1 MGVIT
6 LYNEIKS
13 RINASEDMLIDEN
26 DIDAVLQNK
35 PTVFEERIKKL
46 IEQLSMEFT
55 EKIIYSLR
63 ERHIDLKTTH
73 AIFVGGGSVLLS
85 TFIRASDKIAA
96 PDIIENINANAL
108 GYELL
113 LQKQKENNRR

>member
-13 RINASEDMLIDEN
+13 KINSSDDMLIEDY

-35 PTVFEERIKKL
+35 PTVFNERIQNL
-46 IEQLSMEFT
+46 IKQHTKEFT
-55 EKIIYSLR
+55 EKILNSLR
-63 ERHIDLKTTH
+63 ERHIDLKTIH
-73 AIFVGGGSVLLS
+73 SIFVGGGSILLS
-85 TFIRASDKIAA
+85 KYIYSSNKIAK
-96 PDIIENINANAL
+96 PEIIPNINANAL

-113 LQKQKENNRR
+113 LKTQNERRR